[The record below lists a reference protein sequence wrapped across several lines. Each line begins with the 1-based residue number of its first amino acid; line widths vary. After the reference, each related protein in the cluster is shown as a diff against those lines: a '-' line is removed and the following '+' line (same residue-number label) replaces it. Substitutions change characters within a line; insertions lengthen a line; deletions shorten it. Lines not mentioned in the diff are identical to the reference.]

1 MNKEYNIV
9 MFHYPCQDGLA
20 SAYIAHMY
28 ANMYNKNIEL
38 YPIQH
43 GTSIDINRLK
53 NKKVIMCDYSPSVE
67 ILDNIEKNV
76 DSICILD
83 HHISAQRDLIGKE
96 YAIFDM
102 MKSGAGLTWEYFFP
116 EKEMPLWV
124 QYIQDRDLW
133 TWFLPESRNFTA
145 AFFEIC
151 SKIELNNFTE
161 LFIVFDNI
169 SNNILQYIEM
179 GKELNRVLDMK
190 VDNIIDSN
198 KNVYYYENY
207 MIKIMECP
215 YELVSE
221 VGSKIT
227 KDTTIDFAVLWR
239 HNEKDDMYNV
249 SLRANNKVDVS
260 IIAKKFGG
268 GGHMN
273 AASFK
278 SKVHPLEAF

>member
-1 MNKEYNIV
+1 MNKQYNIV

-28 ANMYNKNIEL
+28 NHNIEL

-43 GTSIDINRLK
+43 GISIDINRLK

-83 HHISAQRDLIGKE
+83 HHISAQRDLTGKE

-102 MKSGAGLTWEYFFP
+102 TKSGAGLTWEHFFS

-133 TWFLPESRNFTA
+133 TWKLVDSRDFTA
-145 AFFEIC
+145 ALFEAC
-151 SKIELNNFTE
+151 SQYKSENFTE
-161 LFIVFDNI
+161 LFKIFDNL
-169 SNNILQYIEM
+169 SNDNNISHYIKT
-179 GKELNRVLDMK
+179 GKELNYILDMK

-207 MIKIMECP
+207 MIKIIECP

-227 KDTTIDFAVLWR
+227 KDNIIDFAALWR
-239 HNEKDDMYNV
+239 YNEKDNIYNV

-260 IIAKKFGG
+260 IIAKQFGG

-278 SKVHPLEAF
+278 SKDHPLDLF